1 MSPDALQMES
11 SISDEAYQDYI
22 LPGVSRT
29 FALTIPQL
37 PPALQTSVTN
47 AYLLC
52 RIADTIED
60 EPALSPTASLHFL
73 QRFVAVLYGNEPAAA
88 LAQDLVP
95 QLSNET
101 LAAEHDL
108 VANMERVVRVT
119 NRLDAQQRL
128 AIQRCVEVMAGGMHQ
143 FQQTASLRGVPRLS
157 DLDDYCYYVAGVVG
171 QMLTELFCGYSAA
184 IGQHRAQMHELDVS
198 FAQGLQMTNILKDV
212 WEDRSRGACWLP
224 QEVFS
229 RHGIDLGQLAPG
241 RADARFDAAMREL
254 VGVAHVH
261 LRNALSFTL
270 LIPGQDAGIR
280 RFCLWAIGLAI
291 LTLRKIT
298 DTPGFT
304 AGKQVKVPRSAVVV
318 TRITTNIS
326 VRNNWMLERLFDIAA
341 RGVPLAPAGNRA
353 PPLQARTAA
362 RSRAHARIQSTF
374 DARADRSWSPPLRR
388 EIRALSRNYRTSDAA
403 INNATA
409 ARNCFRKSSNATSSC
424 R

>member
-1 MSPDALQMES
+1 MSPDALQKES

-37 PPALQTSVTN
+37 PPALRTSVTN

-95 QLSNET
+95 QLSKET

-171 QMLTELFCGYSAA
+171 QMLTELFCGYSAG
-184 IGQHRAQMHELDVS
+184 IGQHRAQMRELDVS

-241 RADARFDAAMREL
+241 QADARFDAAMREL

-270 LIPGQDAGIR
+270 LIPGKDAGIR

-298 DTPGFT
+298 ETPGFT
-304 AGKQVKVPRSAVVV
+304 AGKQVKVPRSAVAM

-341 RGVPLAPAGNRA
+341 KGVPLAPAGTVRRPSRPALLHVAVPTPEYNHTLMPVQIDRG
-353 PPLQARTAA
+353 AR
-362 RSRAHARIQSTF
+362 RSEG
-374 DARADRSWSPPLRR
+374 RS
-388 EIRALSRNYRTSDAA
+388 AL
-403 INNATA
+403 
-409 ARNCFRKSSNATSSC
+409 
-424 R
+424 